1 MIVAVL
7 IPAYYFAINYEGDY
21 LLFENYLKEDVFLM
35 LLSVWGGA
43 LLLYPLMVLV
53 MHRFRACGHSF
64 GGIPFDFKTPSVWRY
79 YAVLAVFLLRCLLR
93 YLLLCYSHIHF

>member
-1 MIVAVL
+1 
-7 IPAYYFAINYEGDY
+7 
-21 LLFENYLKEDVFLM
+21 M

-64 GGIPFDFKTPSVWRY
+64 GGIPF
-79 YAVLAVFLLRCLLR
+79 
-93 YLLLCYSHIHF
+93 

>member
-1 MIVAVL
+1 
-7 IPAYYFAINYEGDY
+7 
-21 LLFENYLKEDVFLM
+21 M

-79 YAVLAVFLLRCLLR
+79 YAVLAVFFCCGACCDT
-93 YLLLCYSHIHF
+93 CYYAIHISIFKYRSQFLSSY

>member
-1 MIVAVL
+1 
-7 IPAYYFAINYEGDY
+7 
-21 LLFENYLKEDVFLM
+21 M

-53 MHRFRACGHSF
+53 MHRFRGLRTSF

-79 YAVLAVFLLRCLLR
+79 YAVLAVFFVAVLVAILVIMLFTYPFLNIVPSFFPPTDQLVFLGFWIAILLIFL
-93 YLLLCYSHIHF
+93 